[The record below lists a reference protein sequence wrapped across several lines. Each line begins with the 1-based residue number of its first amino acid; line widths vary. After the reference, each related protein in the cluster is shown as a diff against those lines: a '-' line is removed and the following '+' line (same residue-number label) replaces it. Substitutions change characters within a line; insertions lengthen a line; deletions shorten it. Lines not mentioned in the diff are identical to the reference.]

1 MHWRLYRARRKPIA
15 AGLRWNLCQAVLA
28 CQPRT
33 KDGREYFVQARS
45 SPCNS
50 VHGSSALYRLDRL
63 WYTYHSREARIKALP
78 CARRFIN
85 TNIGTLVGPSGQ
97 EPLERW
103 AMSLETG

>member
-1 MHWRLYRARRKPIA
+1 LQLDCDGICVRQCWLVSREQRMVENILFKQD
-15 AGLRWNLCQAVLA
+15 LRPAIRCTV
-28 CQPRT
+28 
-33 KDGREYFVQARS
+33 
-45 SPCNS
+45 
-50 VHGSSALYRLDRL
+50 ALHYRLDRL
-63 WYTYHSREARIKALP
+63 WYITREARIEALP